1 MIILNKYILFFKSVS
16 EYRSSLHFPRGK
28 RSSLATILPSFVTS
42 SSSNN
47 SSNTSLLG
55 SSSTSGTST
64 TTTHL
69 RRLSNPRAYFS

>member
-1 MIILNKYILFFKSVS
+1 MAQTRNNMKGQKSVS

-55 SSSTSGTST
+55 SSSTSGTT
-64 TTTHL
+64 ATTHL

>member
-1 MIILNKYILFFKSVS
+1 M
-16 EYRSSLHFPRGK
+16 HFPRGK
-28 RSSLATILPSFVTS
+28 GSSLATILPSFVTS

-55 SSSTSGTST
+55 SSTTSG
-64 TTTHL
+64 TTHL

>member
-1 MIILNKYILFFKSVS
+1 MAIKRYSVDETQTSQYVS
-16 EYRSSLHFPRGK
+16 EYRSSMHFPRGK

-55 SSSTSGTST
+55 SSTISG
-64 TTTHL
+64 TTHL
-69 RRLSNPRAYFS
+69 RRLSNPRAYLS